1 MKDNLKKILTNKD
14 DIIKTA
20 CFAFIIGFLLMGAST
35 TISSNIGAKVVN
47 VLSSICYGLTFIG
60 IFFLIFYK
68 EIFDK
73 AKINKK
79 IITKII
85 VAFLCL
91 LVSIILILISS
102 DEVFNIK
109 GLDEILFWLVAVS
122 MFSVSIL
129 VIATQYLIDKIYW
142 EEKPIMAYVILI
154 LCMLYAL
161 AFAIRI
167 KPDLV
172 FKIFFTIHTI
182 ASLIVFVNTVFR
194 YGIKAKNIWQITF
207 FVLSV
212 ICLMA
217 LMIYTLYMWFWSTN
231 TELFTSIMGV
241 FAGLLGGIITLGGV
255 AWTIK
260 RQDDARKAMEIEKA
274 KPYLKIIK
282 DNGIYKNL
290 RIKLYKIISKDE
302 ALEEHN
308 QKIKYFMQF
317 NKFLIKVVKN
327 ADCVL
332 CGAIINN
339 FYIEFEK
346 NKYVEKGDIY
356 EIDLMP
362 TCESVIDYKNIENL
376 YIVAKDILGNYYKYK
391 ILYEVDDRIVTN
403 KEKIFIEYRFE
414 ELELP
419 KFVSKEEL
427 EKIEYKHNLTEK
439 LLMNM

>member
-1 MKDNLKKILTNKD
+1 MKDNLKKFLTNKD
-14 DIIKTA
+14 EIIKTA

-60 IFFLIFYK
+60 VFFLIFYK

-79 IITKII
+79 IIAKII

-274 KPYLKIIK
+274 KPYIK
-282 DNGIYKNL
+282 LCNESNL
-290 RIKLYKIISKDE
+290 RMMRTKLYQKMSK
-302 ALEEHN
+302 EETLVEGN
-308 QKIKYFMQF
+308 RMRIDRFG
-317 NKFLIKVVKN
+317 IKVVN
-327 ADCVL
+327 HADCIF
-332 CGAIINN
+332 CGAIIDNI
-339 FYIEFEK
+339 YIEF
-346 NKYVEKGDIY
+346 NNHKYVEQGEQY
-356 EIDLMP
+356 EVDLMP
-362 TCESVIDYKNIENL
+362 TTDPLIDYKEI
-376 YIVAKDILGNYYKYK
+376 KDIRLVVKDTLGRYYVYSLFFNINNTDIGK
-391 ILYEVDDRIVTN
+391 E
-403 KEKIFIEYRFE
+403 KEKINNLLYKVEGIDLPMPIEKQ
-414 ELELP
+414 ELD
-419 KFVSKEEL
+419 KMA
-427 EKIEYKHNLTEK
+427 YKHNLTEN

>member
-1 MKDNLKKILTNKD
+1 MKDNLKKFLTNKD
-14 DIIKTA
+14 EIIKTA

-35 TISSNIGAKVVN
+35 TISGNIGAKAVN
-47 VLSSICYGLTFIG
+47 VISSICYGLTFIG

-109 GLDEILFWLVAVS
+109 GLDEILFWLVVVS

-129 VIATQYLIDKIYW
+129 VIATQYLIDKVYW

-161 AFAIRI
+161 AFAVRI

-274 KPYLKIIK
+274 KPYLKLEYNSEIERSALELKRYFNFIIK
-282 DNGIYKNL
+282 
-290 RIKLYKIISKDE
+290 IKDKFSIKMNAFIVKVTNQADCFLCGLMIDE
-302 ALEEHN
+302 NYFDFTYTEFAER
-308 QKIKYFMQF
+308 QDSFKIKNF
-317 NKFLIKVVKN
+317 
-327 ADCVL
+327 DC
-332 CGAIINN
+332 
-339 FYIEFEK
+339 
-346 NKYVEKGDIY
+346 YVQDDKQ
-356 EIDLMP
+356 LP
-362 TCESVIDYKNIENL
+362 NIH
-376 YIVAKDILGNYYKYK
+376 IVTRDKLGNYY
-391 ILYEVDDRIVTN
+391 TN
-403 KEKIFIEYRFE
+403 KLNIEKIKIRMGDKEKYNYHVNYI
-414 ELELP
+414 ELP
-419 KFVSKEEL
+419 ILIEKEEID
-427 EKIEYKHNLTEK
+427 KKRY
-439 LLMNM
+439 

>member
-1 MKDNLKKILTNKD
+1 MKDNLKKFLTNKD
-14 DIIKTA
+14 EIIKTA

-212 ICLMA
+212 ICLMS
-217 LMIYTLYMWFWSTN
+217 LMIYTLYLWFWNINNSN
-231 TELFTSIMGV
+231 LFNSIMGV

-260 RQDDARKAMEIEKA
+260 RQDDVRKAMEIEKA
-274 KPYLKIIK
+274 KPYLKLDYSRKERSTLGLKEYLKFIMKNKNKFRITMNAFVVKVTNQADCFLCGLMIDENYFDFTYTIFAEKQDSFNIK
-282 DNGIYKNL
+282 NFDCYVQDDNGYLTNVS
-290 RIKLYKIISKDE
+290 IITKD
-302 ALEEHN
+302 
-308 QKIKYFMQF
+308 K
-317 NKFLIKVVKN
+317 
-327 ADCVL
+327 
-332 CGAIINN
+332 
-339 FYIEFEK
+339 
-346 NKYVEKGDIY
+346 
-356 EIDLMP
+356 
-362 TCESVIDYKNIENL
+362 
-376 YIVAKDILGNYYKYK
+376 LGNYY
-391 ILYEVDDRIVTN
+391 TN
-403 KEKIFIEYRFE
+403 K
-414 ELELP
+414 L
-419 KFVSKEEL
+419 SL
-427 EKIEYKHNLTEK
+427 EKIKIKCGDKEDCNYQVNYIELPILIEK
-439 LLMNM
+439 EEIDKKRY